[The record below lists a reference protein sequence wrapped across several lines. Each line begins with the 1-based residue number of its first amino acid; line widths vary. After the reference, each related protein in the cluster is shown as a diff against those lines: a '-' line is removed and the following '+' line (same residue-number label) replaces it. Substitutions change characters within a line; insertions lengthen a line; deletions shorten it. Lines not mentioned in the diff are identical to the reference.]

1 MFGIDDMAAASLV
14 NTGVS
19 AVGSFFGKK
28 GPSLKSLNKQAE
40 VQYNWQRKL
49 NQTALQ
55 DRVADANA
63 AGIHPLYAIGGN
75 VNAGGISMPVGDQS
89 DGDRFSEMGQNIER
103 AVTAFATSE
112 ERDLM
117 KKSTMLDLERK
128 QLENDVLRDQA
139 VGSRMALQEQ
149 VGNAPPAP
157 SVSGQKDKYSK
168 MGTPVGYANGVINMH
183 QLAIDDDGDVVRY
196 YNTNGLG
203 DNDIAQTGHYIRY
216 TLPDQIHAGINKFKR
231 FQRSR
236 NRLPV
241 HKSFYL
247 RGGG

>member
-19 AVGSFFGKK
+19 ALGGLFGKK

-103 AVTAFATSE
+103 AITAYATKD
-112 ERDLM
+112 ERALM
-117 KKSTMLDLERK
+117 RESSMLDLERK
-128 QLENDVLRDQA
+128 QLENEVLRNQA
-139 VGSRMALQEQ
+139 AGSKMALLNQ
-149 VGNAPPAP
+149 A
-157 SVSGQKDKYSK
+157 
-168 MGTPVGYANGVINMH
+168 GTPPPNQSVIYKPNELAVHENDKGKEGGTVAGWTEVINR
-183 QLAIDDDGDVVRY
+183 DGSISILPSKDFQDR
-196 YNTNGLG
+196 GE
-203 DNDIAQTGHYIRY
+203 DIPYVGWEWLYK
-216 TLPDQIHAGINKFKR
+216 NKFNPWYNSLGVKNSDLSSKSKAQI
-231 FQRSR
+231 QRIFG
-236 NRLPV
+236 
-241 HKSFYL
+241 K
-247 RGGG
+247 